1 MKSDSMRRFFTM
13 LLFMAAGFTAFG
25 QRTLQQWVTTPD
37 GDRIMEEGKTVEF
50 KDALPGGGVP
60 ITVDERQSYQ
70 EMLGFGF
77 ALTGGSA
84 ELLMKMTP
92 AARTAILKELFAPDQ
107 MNISVLRLTV
117 GASDMNSFV
126 FSYDDMPE
134 GKEDFKLKKFSLS
147 QDLNDVVPVM
157 QEILSINPNIWVMA
171 SPWSAP
177 AWMKESRDVRGGKL
191 RRECYGVYA
200 VYLAKYILAM
210 KEQGITIH
218 ALTIQNEPL
227 NSRNTPSMPWSPE
240 DQKIFIRDYLGPE
253 FDQAGIST
261 GILAF
266 DHNCDRPDYPM
277 AIIEDPGAAK
287 YITGTAFHHY
297 AGDLSAMTLVHDFR
311 PDKDI
316 YFTEQMVVDRRGSV
330 TSRIAPSVKRMLID
344 IPRNWS
350 RNVILWNL
358 AADPEAKPHTD
369 NGGCPFCFG
378 AITLDGNTV
387 TRNLAYWVVAHA
399 SGLVPAGSYRIHSTE
414 ASEPVSFLFEDEQ
427 QPEVKRF
434 VTYSHSGVPSNVAFR
449 TPDGR
454 IVLVVA
460 NESASGANIKIK
472 YHGQFANV
480 HLPSGAVG
488 TYSWQK

>member
-1 MKSDSMRRFFTM
+1 
-13 LLFMAAGFTAFG
+13 
-25 QRTLQQWVTTPD
+25 
-37 GDRIMEEGKTVEF
+37 
-50 KDALPGGGVP
+50 
-60 ITVDERQSYQ
+60 
-70 EMLGFGF
+70 
-77 ALTGGSA
+77 
-84 ELLMKMTP
+84 
-92 AARTAILKELFAPDQ
+92 

-134 GKEDFKLKKFSLS
+134 GETDFLLKDFSLA
-147 QDLNDVVPVM
+147 QDLRDVVPVM
-157 QEILSINPNIWVMA
+157 QEILAINPDIWIMA

-177 AWMKESRDVRGGKL
+177 AWMKEGGDVRGGKL
-191 RRECYGVYA
+191 RRDCYSVYA
-200 VYLAKYILAM
+200 SYLAKYILAM
-210 KEQGITIH
+210 QEQFIEIN

-227 NSRNTPSMPWSPE
+227 NSRNTPSMPWTPE
-240 DQKIFIRDYLGPE
+240 EQKIFVRDYLGPE
-253 FDQAGIST
+253 FERKGIAT
-261 GILAF
+261 DILAF

-277 AIIEDPGAAK
+277 AIIEDPGAARF
-287 YITGTAFHHY
+287 IGGTAFHHY
-297 AGDLSAMTLVHDFR
+297 AGDLSAMTQVHDFR

-316 YFTEQMVVDRRGSV
+316 YFTEQMIVDRRGSV

-378 AITLDGNTV
+378 AITLDGDTV

-399 SGLVPAGSYRIHSTE
+399 SRLIPAGSYRIHSTE
-414 ASEPVSFLFEDEQ
+414 ASEPASFLFEDEQ
-427 QPEVKRF
+427 LPEVKRF
-434 VTYSHSGVPSNVAFR
+434 VTYPRSGVPSNVAFR

-460 NESASGANIKIK
+460 NESASGMNFRIK
-472 YHGQFANV
+472 YRGQLASVF
-480 HLPSGAVG
+480 LPSGAVG
-488 TYSWQK
+488 TYSWLK

>member
-1 MKSDSMRRFFTM
+1 MKRILCI
-13 LLFMAAGFTAFG
+13 LLLAAAGFSAFG
-25 QRTLQQWVTTPD
+25 QRTLHQWVTTSE
-37 GDRIMEEGKTVEF
+37 GDRLLDEGKTVDF
-50 KDALPGGGVP
+50 QDALPGGGVP
-60 ITVDERQSYQ
+60 IIVDERQSYQ

-77 ALTGGSA
+77 SLTGGSA

-92 AARTAILKELFAPDQ
+92 AARHGILQELFAPDR

-134 GKEDFKLKKFSLS
+134 GKEDFMLKKFSLA
-147 QDLNDVVPVM
+147 QDLKDVVPVM
-157 QEILSINPNIWVMA
+157 KEILALNPNVWVMA

-191 RRECYGVYA
+191 RRECYPVYA
-200 VYLAKYILAM
+200 AYLAKYILAM
-210 KEQGITIH
+210 RDKGITIH

-240 DQKIFIRDYLGPE
+240 DQKVFVRDYLGPE
-253 FDQAGIST
+253 FTRAGIT
-261 GILAF
+261 TDILAF

-277 AIIEDPGAAK
+277 AIIEDPAAAK
-287 YITGTAFHHY
+287 YIGGTAFHHY
-297 AGDLSAMTLVHDFR
+297 AGDLSVMTQVHDFR

-316 YFTEQMVVDRRGSV
+316 YFTEQMVVDRRGTV

-378 AITLDGNTV
+378 AITLDGDTV

-399 SGLVPAGSYRIHSTE
+399 SGKVPAGSYRIHSTE
-414 ASEPVSFLFEDEQ
+414 RSEPAYLLIDDEQ
-427 QPEVKRF
+427 NPGVRRF
-434 VTYSHSGVPSNVAFR
+434 ISYAHSGVPSNVAFR

-454 IVLVVA
+454 IVLIVA
-460 NESASGANIKIK
+460 NESAFGSNFSIQ
-472 YHGQFANV
+472 YHGQTARVF
-480 HLPSGAVG
+480 LPSGAVG
-488 TYSWQK
+488 TYSWPM